1 MNFRRVG
8 FLKIEI
14 SAANIGLYFGI
25 LKTAMQIKIKLANM
39 EITIISIPKNIS
51 EAKCVPTTPHV
62 AISPLNIMA

>member
-51 EAKCVPTTPHV
+51 EAK
-62 AISPLNIMA
+62 